1 MRSLMWG
8 GAIAAL
14 TAVGVSGSVAPPRP
28 TECVLE
34 VAAVA
39 PQPCAVKVADVV
51 GVTDV
56 LDLADELR
64 GPSFDEPPLAP
75 PRVDVPGEI
84 IAAVFLLPADDA
96 EEAPMPRVVL
106 ELAPM
111 PRPHRPSFSLTFD
124 WYRSAN

>member
-28 TECVLE
+28 TECVLD
-34 VAAVA
+34 VATVTS
-39 PQPCAVKVADVV
+39 QPCAVRVTEVV

-56 LDLADELR
+56 LNLADELR
-64 GPSFDEPPLAP
+64 PPTFDEPPLAP
-75 PRVDVPGEI
+75 PRPDAPGEI

-96 EEAPMPRVVL
+96 EEAPRPRLVL

-124 WYRSAN
+124 WYSSAK